1 MTKREE
7 EVYERLKKCG
17 RETLIKKIAKLEHE
31 LEIKESVVEMQ
42 ADVINCKLE
51 KVVSRQTV
59 SSMLVKA
66 SKEYERL
73 KSDDKKGLLSAK
85 YIVMGEV
92 NAYKKILEVGK

>member
-1 MTKREE
+1 MTKREK
-7 EVYERLKKCG
+7 EVDERLKKCG
-17 RETLIKKIAKLEHE
+17 RETLIKKIAKLEHQ

-42 ADVINCKLE
+42 AEALNSKLSE
-51 KVVSRQTV
+51 VVSRQTI

-73 KSDDKKGLLSAK
+73 KRDNRKGLSSLK
-85 YIVMGEV
+85 YIALGEV